1 MVVEHSPA
9 LKRPLQGLH
18 HRPAAGALSIK
29 PKTLGEAIKSVN
41 DGVVAEAEFAAPDD
55 GSNREGKLAG
65 ERFRVNH
72 QPRLTLRAQDVAGV
86 EVLVYE
92 HLGTLG

>member
-1 MVVEHSPA
+1 MVAEHSRA
-9 LKRPLQGLH
+9 LERPCQGLYD
-18 HRPAAGALSIK
+18 RPAPDALWIK
-29 PKTLGEAIKSVN
+29 LKTLGEAIESVN
-41 DGVVAEAEFAAPDD
+41 DGIAAEAEFAAPDD

-72 QPRLTLRAQDVAGV
+72 QPRLALRAQDVAGV